1 MADKLQIAR
10 DVAIPLAEIE
20 LTAVRS
26 GGPGGQNVNKVASA
40 IHLRFDIA
48 ANRTLPDDARRRL
61 LARDD
66 RRISS
71 SGVIVIKA
79 QEYRDQARNR
89 DAALSRLKEVVLD
102 AMAEEKTRVP
112 TKPRR
117 EVIRRR
123 LQEKRRRGR
132 LKLTRGRVDE
142 D

>member
-1 MADKLQIAR
+1 MADDLQ
-10 DVAIPLAEIE
+10 VTQEVSIPLAEIE
-20 LTAVRS
+20 FTAVRS

-40 IHLRFDIA
+40 IHLRFDIT
-48 ANRTLPDDARRRL
+48 ANRTLPEQTRRRL

-79 QEYRDQARNR
+79 QEHRNQARNR
-89 DAALSRLKEVVLD
+89 DAALSRLKELVLD
-102 AMAEEKTRVP
+102 AMAEEKPRVP
-112 TKPRR
+112 TKPGR
-117 EVIRRR
+117 EAIRRR